1 MTLQTA
7 VTIFNARVGSD
18 HRREVF
24 YPTVL
29 DGASYQAAKTTSSS
43 QGIHTESLSYR
54 LRIPVDALVQSGRT
68 YVSET
73 VFRSLSDA
81 DALQHWTLQAGD
93 CIIPGEY
100 PDAKPMTLRELSE
113 FAKLAGADL
122 IHVKEYADNT
132 LRGSD
137 AVKHWRIGGA

>member
-18 HRREVF
+18 RREVF

-29 DGASYQAAKTTSSS
+29 DGASYQATKTTSSS
-43 QGIHTESLSYR
+43 QGIHTESLSYK
-54 LRIPVDALVQSGRT
+54 LRIPADATVQDGRT

-81 DALQHWTLQAGD
+81 NALQHWTLQAGD
-93 CIIPGEY
+93 CIILGEY
-100 PDAKPMTLRELSE
+100 PEAKPMPLRELSA
-113 FAKLAGADL
+113 FATQAGADL

>member
-18 HRREVF
+18 RREVF

-43 QGIHTESLSYR
+43 QGVHTEGLSYR
-54 LRIPVDALVQSGRT
+54 LRIPADATVQDGRT

-81 DALQHWTLQAGD
+81 EALQHWTLQAGD

-100 PDAKPMTLRELSE
+100 PEAKPMSLRELSE
-113 FAKLAGADL
+113 LATQAGADL

>member
-18 HRREVF
+18 RREVF

-43 QGIHTESLSYR
+43 QGVHTEGLSYK
-54 LRIPVDALVQSGRT
+54 LRIPVDTMVQGGRT

-81 DALQHWTLQAGD
+81 DALQHWTLQSGD

-113 FAKLAGADL
+113 FAKQAGADL

-132 LRGSD
+132 MRGSA

>member
-1 MTLQTA
+1 MILQT
-7 VTIFNARVGSD
+7 VITLFNAKAGAD
-18 HRREVF
+18 RREVF
-24 YPTVL
+24 LPTII
-29 DGASYQAAKTTSSS
+29 DSASYMSRRASSS
-43 QGIHTESLSYR
+43 SKGVHTESLSYR

-100 PDAKPMTLRELSE
+100 PDAKPMTLRELTE
-113 FAKLAGADL
+113 FAMQAGADL